1 MTRGGSMKARC
12 VVNGGSPYL
21 TEGKVYEVQVCDFD
35 NSFYKVKNEFGDV
48 SMHPTMFFQHL
59 GDEKEIFELYF
70 IKNGEETLCDR
81 GSKEYVIELLNDWVV
96 GCDMYRHDSATFRI
110 ERKCYGGEMK

>member
-1 MTRGGSMKARC
+1 MKARC
-12 VVNGGSPYL
+12 IVSGGSPYL

-35 NSFYKVKNEFGDV
+35 NSFYKVKNEFGDI
-48 SMHPTMFFQHL
+48 SMHLTMFFRHL

-70 IKNGEETLCDR
+70 IKDGKETLYGR

-96 GCDMYRHDSATFRI
+96 GCDMYGHDSTTFKI
-110 ERKCYGGEMK
+110 KRKRYKGELK